1 MNNPRLAGRYAKSLL
16 SLAIERNE
24 LEAVYDDVKMI
35 RQLCIQNPDFKALL
49 KSPVISS
56 EKKEKIVAAVLLNKV
71 STITGLF
78 INLLIKK
85 TRESNL
91 PEIADT
97 FIHQYN
103 EMKNIHT
110 VKITTAVPLSSEM
123 SDLLLTR
130 IRTHAAYQNIELKTV
145 VDESLIGGYKF
156 EMGDK
161 LIDASILRD
170 LNDVRKQFLNNEYVH
185 QIR

>member
-1 MNNPRLAGRYAKSLL
+1 MNNPRLAGRYAKSILG
-16 SLAIERNE
+16 LAVEKNE
-24 LEAVYDDVKMI
+24 LEAVYADMKMI

-56 EKKEKIVAAVLLNKV
+56 DKKQKIVAAVLLNKV
-71 STITGLF
+71 SNLTSLF
-78 INLLIKK
+78 INLLINK

-91 PEIADT
+91 PQIADT
-97 FIHQYN
+97 FIQQYN
-103 EMKNIHT
+103 DMKNIHT
-110 VKITTAVPLSSEM
+110 VKITTAVPMSNEM
-123 SDLLLTR
+123 SELLLSR
-130 IRTHAAYQNIELKTV
+130 IRINANYQNIELQTV